1 MKKLMNYGLLLA
13 AGCFFINSANADE
26 KQIQQALSRILPTV
40 KPDRIA
46 PSEIDGLYE
55 VLVGTQ
61 ILYITDDGKYI
72 VQGSLYDVDARRD
85 LTEEKLA
92 AARVEAIDAIGQDQ
106 MIVFKPKKESK
117 YTLSVFTDIDC
128 GYCRKLH
135 SEIDQYLDQGITIQY
150 MFFPRAGKGSESY
163 NKAVSVWCSEDRNAS
178 LTAAKKGDAPD
189 EKECDNPVDEHM
201 ALGQKLGTRGTP
213 MLVTEKGTVLPGYVP
228 ADKLAKALGAEKAG
242 QNIQ

>member
-26 KQIQQALSRILPTV
+26 KQIQQALSRTLPTV